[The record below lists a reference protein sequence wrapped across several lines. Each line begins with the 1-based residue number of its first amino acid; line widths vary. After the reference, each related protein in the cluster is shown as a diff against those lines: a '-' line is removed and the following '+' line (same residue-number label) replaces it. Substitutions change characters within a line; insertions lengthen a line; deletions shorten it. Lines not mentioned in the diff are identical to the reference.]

1 MKSREETWVCGEGCA
16 GGTANAKSLRQGMP
30 GVFNEQQGG
39 QRGGSR
45 SVRGIAGEKG
55 SEK

>member
-45 SVRGIAGEKG
+45 SVRGIAGGKG